1 MAYKLNDVVS
11 DLIRN
16 GIPEDYF
23 DPLIPISFGGKQYVA
38 DFRDLAILDTLR
50 YPENESAAVSGIDN
64 VINNTMSRYIAI
76 PVLRA
81 GKEEVIKIKLKFA
94 REVYFKYSSKCL
106 EYVDVYNM
114 IVEGLLDIFK
124 NTTLTDIGRDKAV
137 DKLYSSSKV
146 GSTANR
152 IRKT

>member
-1 MAYKLNDVVS
+1 M
-11 DLIRN
+11 
-16 GIPEDYF
+16 
-23 DPLIPISFGGKQYVA
+23 
-38 DFRDLAILDTLR
+38 
-50 YPENESAAVSGIDN
+50 
-64 VINNTMSRYIAI
+64 INNTMSRYIAI

-94 REVYFKYSSKCL
+94 REVYLKYSSKCL
-106 EYVDVYNM
+106 EYVDAYNM
-114 IVEGLLDIFK
+114 IVEGLIDIFK